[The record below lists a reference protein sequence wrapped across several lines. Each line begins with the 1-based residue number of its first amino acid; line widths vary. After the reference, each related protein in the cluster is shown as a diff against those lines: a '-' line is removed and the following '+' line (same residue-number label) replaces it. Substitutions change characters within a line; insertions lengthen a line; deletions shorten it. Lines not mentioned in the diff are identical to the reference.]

1 MKFTT
6 VELYLF
12 PLETLHCGYGIEQGV
27 LLPSLAYIPGRVIRG
42 GLGGWVLRNHNNL
55 SAQDSLFQDLFYAHE
70 SDATISY
77 PWCTFR
83 GRLPAPLSLFEL
95 KDGGR
100 DKRLSL
106 VDSGLPVFIEE
117 EESFDVKDIE
127 GPVDF
132 LRRADF
138 PAQIDAAF
146 KLCHGTVDETGNK
159 YFPAFQTGLEMK
171 AAHHKVTGRVQQK
184 GEDKKGED
192 KKGEGGLRIEEV
204 MLGSCLTRPEEIYYK
219 GTLIYGEDD
228 EIDELFKPL
237 WTHDNDLNLPD
248 DVLLDDPDPKHLIY
262 IGRKSV
268 PVAVYANESETV
280 GIAEPPLPDNLD
292 ACLTVTLTSDCIF
305 ETPPTSES
313 EKMRINRDTL
323 MRQLGLNDM
332 ISEFKDMRVFCR
344 GGQVHGYDVF
354 KNQPASWP
362 SIAAGSC
369 IRFKLESE
377 AQRRQAQA
385 RLEKLSYMGLG
396 KHRRDGCGRF
406 KVNWEV
412 HHLEEGG
419 D

>member
-6 VELYLF
+6 VELYIY

-27 LLPSLAYIPGRVIRG
+27 VLPSLAYIPGRVIRG
-42 GLGGWVLRNHNNL
+42 GLGGWALRNHKGL
-55 SAQDSLFQDLFYAHE
+55 SDQDALFKDLFYAHE
-70 SDATISY
+70 TDGRISF
-77 PWCTFR
+77 PWCTFH

-95 KDGGR
+95 KGGSR

-106 VDSGLPVFIEE
+106 VESGMSVWIDDEE
-117 EESFDVKDIE
+117 PFDVEDIK

-132 LRRADF
+132 LRRSYF
-138 PAQIDAAF
+138 PAQKDATF
-146 KLCHGTVDETGNK
+146 KLCHGTLSETGNE
-159 YFPAFQTGLEMK
+159 YFPAFHTGLEMK
-171 AAHHKVTGRVQQK
+171 AAHDKDTGRVKQ
-184 GEDKKGED
+184 ED
-192 KKGEGGLRIEEV
+192 GLRIEEV
-204 MLGSCLTRPEEIYYK
+204 MLASLSNPEELYYK
-219 GTLIYGEDD
+219 GTLVYGED
-228 EIDELFKPL
+228 EKIDELFQPL
-237 WTHDNDLNLPD
+237 WTHDNILP
-248 DVLLDDPDPKHLIY
+248 DVLLDDPDPQHLFY

-268 PVAVYANESETV
+268 PVAVYANKPETV
-280 GIAEPPLPDNLD
+280 DAELPLFDNLD
-292 ACLTVTLTSDCIF
+292 TCLTVTLTSDCIF
-305 ETPPTSES
+305 ETQPTSDS
-313 EKMRINRDTL
+313 RKMRINRDIL